1 MSWRGVSGTDYIMR
15 KFYVLLALAMSAFTA
30 NASPGDRITFEGLVL
45 EESDL
50 GYVVVDDDS
59 YQSLTSV
66 TIPGLGPDSRPIIIG
81 DYAFSSCKLLTN
93 VVIGEGVVHV
103 GDCAFQSC
111 DNLTEVTIP
120 STVSYIGIW
129 AFPVNYEGGNL
140 PRVQTVNITSL
151 EAWCDINFANEYAN
165 PGGALVLNGELL
177 TDVHLPWIQEIKDY
191 CFRYNGAN
199 FRTIEIPYTIT
210 AIGAEA
216 FKGCGL
222 SYYDEDS
229 PGISIDLSF
238 VCRIGARA
246 FEESR
251 IEGEIDLTNV
261 IISDPGLPFDATQ
274 AFRDCQ
280 KITSVIL
287 PRDMMTYPTGMFS
300 GCTSLMSLEVPD
312 GNRFYRS
319 YDGCLY
325 WYFYGQHYLIEVPA
339 GKESIKFPDEKFTK
353 IGYEA
358 FRGSRIKDL
367 KIPDGVE
374 IIDDYAFIYSGLNS
388 CTIPS
393 TVEILG
399 MCLFSSSSIKTVIFE
414 PGDALD
420 CNSDGLGALS
430 GIYFTPAYETVYLGR
445 QLVPEPN
452 FGGWLSS
459 LYLHGLSEWSG
470 RIDSNKLYRS
480 QKIYIDGT
488 LPVITGN
495 LSSDICSSVSI
506 FVEDGLYEECIA
518 DEKWSQFKH
527 IFRWTPG
534 ERDGSLPIVHTV
546 TDGTF
551 DYNILSIADKTAEL
565 CKRDVNLRIV
575 GDILSIPETV
585 EEYQVVRIDEEIVD
599 MTGIKEIKIPSS
611 VRFIANKA
619 FYSQFNNKLSD
630 VWVDASEPPTICN
643 STFYNPAKATL
654 HVPSGSLE
662 AYKNDRYWKKFGN
675 IVEDTQSMVSGVQD
689 DQKDIR
695 VTVTDGGIRIYGMA
709 DGQAV
714 KVYTPS
720 GTMVYSGTSGHIRG
734 LAAGLYIV
742 RVGDGLTVKTVV
754 P

>member
-1 MSWRGVSGTDYIMR
+1 MR
-15 KFYVLLALAMSAFTA
+15 KFYVLIALAMSWYAA
-30 NASPGDRITFEGLVL
+30 NASSGDRIAFEGLVL

-50 GYVVVDDDS
+50 GYVVVKDDS

-81 DYAFSSCKLLTN
+81 DYAFSSCELLTN

-111 DNLTEVTIP
+111 DNLKEVTIP
-120 STVSYIGIW
+120 STVSYIGFW
-129 AFPVNYEGGNL
+129 AFPVNYEAGNL
-140 PRVQTVNITSL
+140 PRVQTINITSL
-151 EAWCDINFANEYAN
+151 EGWCDINFANEYAN

-216 FKGCGL
+216 FKGCGS

-251 IEGEIDLTNV
+251 IEGGIDLTNV
-261 IISDPGLPFDATQ
+261 IISDAGLPFDATQ
-274 AFRDCQ
+274 AFRDCP

-287 PRDMMTYPTGMFS
+287 PREMMTYPAGMFT
-300 GCTSLMSLEVPD
+300 GCTSLKSLEVPD

-339 GKESIKFPDEKFTK
+339 GKESIKFPEEKFTM

-367 KIPDGVE
+367 KIPGGVE
-374 IIDDYAFIYSGLNS
+374 IIEDNAFTYSDLNS

-393 TVEILG
+393 TVEVLG
-399 MCLFSSSSIKTVIFE
+399 NYLFYGSSIRTVIFE
-414 PGDALD
+414 PGNTLD
-420 CNSDGLGALS
+420 CGLALS
-430 GIYFTPAYETVYLGR
+430 GINFTPAYETVYLGR

-459 LYLHGLSEWSG
+459 LYLHSLSEWSG

-534 ERDGSLPIVHTV
+534 ERDGGLPIVRTV
-546 TDGTF
+546 TDGTL
-551 DYNILSIADKTAEL
+551 DYNILSIEDKTAEL
-565 CKRDVNLRIV
+565 CKQDENLRIE

-585 EEYQVVRIDEEIVD
+585 EGYQAVYQVVRIDEEIVD
-599 MTGIKEIKIPSS
+599 MSGVKEIKIPSS

-619 FYSQFNNKLSD
+619 FYSQFNNQLSD
-630 VWVDASEPPTICN
+630 VWVDATEPPTICS
-643 STFYNPAKATL
+643 STFYNPAKTTL

-675 IVEDTQSMVSGVQD
+675 IIENTQSAVSEVLD
-689 DQKDIR
+689 DQKDIC
-695 VTVTDGGIRIYGMA
+695 VTTTDGGIRVDGMP
-709 DGQAV
+709 DGQTV

-720 GTMVYSGTSGHIRG
+720 GTMVYSGMSGHVHG
-734 LAAGLYIV
+734 LAAGVYIV

-754 P
+754 R